1 LTIASSQAIGDKA
14 AHNGNDEQ
22 EVRTLMPEWDEA
34 YMRRDTDALDRILAD
49 DFIFTDAVGAV
60 SNKACYVMA
69 VIKSPDMTLIEPLGS
84 DDVIVLVY
92 GDDAAVVTGRS
103 PIKGRPR
110 RTATN
115 DLYRFT
121 DRWVRRQGHWQVVAS
136 QVTRV
141 AAQ

>member
-60 SNKACYVMA
+60 SNKACYVIA
-69 VIKSPDMTLIEPLGS
+69 VIKSLDMTLIEPLGS
-84 DDVIVLVY
+84 DDVIVRVY
-92 GDDAAVVTGRS
+92 GDAGVVTGRS

-115 DLYRFT
+115 DLYQFT
-121 DRWVRRQGHWQVVAS
+121 DRWVRRQGLWQVAAS